1 MKCWKSAAAGLLLAL
16 TAWATQAAPVIEFA
30 PRNQTVLLGDEATV
44 DIVVSDTGGLLIGV
58 HDFFVNFNTSILSLA
73 DVVLGTALGGPG
85 DVLEDVVPGPG
96 RVNVAVVSLL
106 TDLTAFQTGTDSF
119 VLFSLTFR
127 TTAVGTSVLS
137 FGENIL
143 GFAGGFLGD
152 ELGLG
157 VQGVRTQAG
166 SITVISP
173 NQGGSVPEPA
183 TAGLVLLAALGA
195 LSASRRRSR
204 ASR

>member
-1 MKCWKSAAAGLLLAL
+1 M
-16 TAWATQAAPVIEFA
+16 IEFA

-44 DIVVSDTGGLLIGV
+44 DIVVSDTGGLLIGL

-73 DVVLGTALGGPG
+73 DVALGTALGGPG

-173 NQGGSVPEPA
+173 NQGGSLPEPA